1 MGADQST
8 ARRNLETICRDVQQG
23 PSSGALTGAA
33 VGAATAWYVAGEG
46 EKVGIPVLLTGLTTF
61 TLVGIPCAVI
71 GASLGLVVGG
81 STLIV
86 NKLQDLIQGKEVP
99 QEALPFLVAI
109 TVATENGAISDGPE
123 RITRVLATT
132 TGAEAFKKEGRRVLS
147 FMKLKELYPQH
158 ELDYVL
164 WSSADR
170 LVKDIDPDTL
180 DACWIAMLSPSF
192 SASELRTRLPEIMEP
207 FYNSLTQEVIEA
219 LLEEKFKRERGH
231 LAQLLQKKFEGS
243 SEAECLEAV
252 DSLHSTL
259 SKSEFQKGCLLLARE
274 DVVAPAHTT
283 IDQLLKDPLLS
294 QLKSFLTTNFAISPD
309 ELSEYAAKGQST

>member
-8 ARRNLETICRDVQQG
+8 ARRNLETICRDVQEG

-33 VGAATAWYVAGEG
+33 IGAATAWYVAGEG
-46 EKVGIPVLLTGLTTF
+46 EKAGIPVLLTGLTTF
-61 TLVGIPCAVI
+61 ALVGIPCAVI
-71 GASLGLVVGG
+71 GASLGVVVGG

-99 QEALPFLVAI
+99 PEALPFLVAI

-147 FMKLKELYPQH
+147 FMKLKELYPH
-158 ELDYVL
+158 RMDYVL
-164 WSSADR
+164 WSSADS
-170 LVKDIDPDTL
+170 LVHDIDPDTL
-180 DACWIAMLSPSF
+180 DACWIATSSPSF
-192 SASELRTRLPEIMEP
+192 SASELSSRLPVIMEP
-207 FYNSLTQEVIEA
+207 LTNSLTQEVIEA
-219 LLEEKFKRERGH
+219 LLEDKFKRERGH

-252 DSLHSTL
+252 DSLHSAL

-274 DVVAPAHTT
+274 DVVAPAHAT